1 MWTKKLEWSR
11 HWRYALKVDEGPQAK
26 VHRQPLEAE
35 KDKETDFPLE
45 TPEETS
51 LDYILISA

>member
-1 MWTKKLEWSR
+1 M
-11 HWRYALKVDEGPQAK
+11 KVDEGPQAK

-45 TPEETS
+45 TPKETS
-51 LDYILISA
+51 LDYILILA